1 MATGKQSVVFCHSIP
16 LENILRDF
24 PGGPV
29 AKTVLPMHGA
39 WVPSLVRELDP
50 TCHATTKTQCSQIK
64 KLFFNFWKN
73 SIND

>member
-1 MATGKQSVVFCHSIP
+1 MATGKQSIVFCHSIP

-29 AKTVLPMHGA
+29 AKTVLPTHRA

-50 TCHATTKTQCSQIK
+50 TCY
-64 KLFFNFWKN
+64 N
-73 SIND
+73 